1 MIHAVV
7 HINMNLIVGGIN
19 IIKEIGKKHIY
30 FIAKNANAKIMII
43 KESNF
48 IILDA
53 KYFKITKK
61 LGKLKKPKYK
71 KQRKKRHKI

>member
-7 HINMNLIVGGIN
+7 HISMNLIVGGIN

-43 KESNF
+43 KE
-48 IILDA
+48 
-53 KYFKITKK
+53 
-61 LGKLKKPKYK
+61 
-71 KQRKKRHKI
+71 